1 MKIGMRNIKTA
12 ISVLICL
19 LIYIIIIFVGYAINK
34 SVSRSVKIATQLYTP
49 FFACLAAAY
58 SVSSNR
64 TKSLGQARLR
74 FLASLIG
81 GLFGLLI
88 VSIYQLTGHEWPFQH
103 ISATGNPTYDKTGF
117 FETGWLSGD
126 PFTIDNLTTSFIL
139 SFIPPIIL
147 SALAV
152 VLVIWFCNI
161 IGKSDCAF
169 IAVLTL
175 TAVMCSLGT
184 NPIVY
189 GPNRILSTMIGIAV
203 ALLVNLGRRHILHND
218 NIRLIFSLD
227 GMYLEDKDKLSGF
240 KLYQLEKLIESG
252 ADVTLYTTRTPS
264 TLNSMIR
271 ETQINKPV
279 ICMSGASVFDFKKKE
294 YLHVNY
300 IDPLTCNKLN
310 TLFDSISVDPFVS
323 KIQYNHH
330 YVYTRT
336 LNTDSKK
343 EYFDAKKDQAY
354 TSFVINNNISND
366 DIIYYMILDKTE
378 KINKLENEIK
388 KLNLDDIV
396 VLKLDSSERNKNYD
410 GNSYLKIY
418 SKKILDLSYIKNSN
432 KKNYAFVAHKY
443 DYILSNNCDKTFEAD
458 LTHANLVKDA
468 NEINKLFKKANKVYK
483 EKSE

>member
-1 MKIGMRNIKTA
+1 MKIGLRNIKTA

-19 LIYIIIIFVGYAINK
+19 LIYIVIIFFAYAINK
-34 SVSRSVKIATQLYTP
+34 SIPRSAKIATQLYTP

-58 SVSSNR
+58 SVSSNK

-117 FETGWLSGD
+117 FETGWLAGN
-126 PFTIDNLTTSFIL
+126 PFTSDDLTVEFVL

-152 VLVIWFCNI
+152 ILVIWFCNV

-203 ALLVNLGRRHILHND
+203 ALVVNLGGHRIRHND
-218 NIRLIFSLD
+218 KAKLVFSLD
-227 GMYLEDKDKLSGF
+227 GMNLQDNDKLSGY
-240 KLYQLEKLIESG
+240 KLYQLEKLIEEG

-264 TLNSMIR
+264 TICKMIK
-271 ETQINKPV
+271 ETKITTPV
-279 ICMSGASVFDFKKKE
+279 ICMSGACLYDFSKKE
-294 YLHVNY
+294 YSHVNY
-300 IDPLTCNKLN
+300 INSNTCKTLN
-310 TLFDSISVDPFVS
+310 NLFDSLNVCPFIS
-323 KIQYNHH
+323 KIEYNHH
-330 YVYTRT
+330 YVYSKDIETKT
-336 LNTDSKK
+336 KEVYFNSKK
-343 EYFDAKKDQAY
+343 DEAY
-354 TSFVINNNISND
+354 ISFHIQKNISFDNTV
-366 DIIYYMILDKTE
+366 YYMILDKTE
-378 KINKLENEIK
+378 KIDQIEEEIK
-388 KLNLDDIV
+388 KLNLDDV
-396 VLKLDSSERNKNYD
+396 FVLKLDSSERNVNYK

-418 SKKILDLSYIKNSN
+418 SKSILDLSCLKDYN
-432 KKNYAFVAHKY
+432 KKNYAFISHKY
-443 DYILSNNCDKTFEAD
+443 DYILANKCDEVYE
-458 LTHANLVKDA
+458 ANLSHTNLIKDA
-468 NEINKLFKKANKVYK
+468 NEINKLFKKAIKVYSKK
-483 EKSE
+483 EK